1 MQTLKSI
8 FHKYHEL
15 INYAIFGVL
24 TTLVNI
30 LVFMILQQTN
40 SNLYLVNNTIAW
52 LLSVIFA
59 FITNKIYVF
68 KSPSWDLK
76 TLSKE
81 ITLFFSSRLFT
92 LFVDEAIMYLGIS
105 ILLQSPILTK
115 IIDQIIII
123 LLNFILSKFSFK
135 TNKTK

>member
-1 MQTLKSI
+1 MATLKSF

-15 INYAIFGVL
+15 INYLIFGVL

-30 LVFMILQQTN
+30 VVFLLLQQIN
-40 SNLYLVNNTIAW
+40 PNYYLINNIIAW
-52 LLSVIFA
+52 LVSVIFA

-68 KSPSWDLK
+68 RSHSWNLNQ
-76 TLSKE
+76 LRKE
-81 ITLFFSSRLFT
+81 IILFFGSRLFT
-92 LFVDEAIMYLGIS
+92 LLVDEAIMYLGIS
-105 ILLQSPILTK
+105 ILLQNPTLTK

-135 TNKTK
+135 TNQTN